1 VVKDSAKPEFWDE
14 RFSTGITPWDF
25 GGVPPDL
32 RAWLAT
38 PRGRMRVL
46 VPGCGSAYEARYLA
60 ELGHDVTAIDFSDAA
75 LAAALKVLGPHSDLL
90 VKADFF
96 RFQPAVFD
104 VVYERAFLCALPRA
118 RWRDWA
124 KRVHTLV
131 RSGGVLAGFFYFDDN
146 RRGPPF
152 GIAPEALAGLLERF
166 ERVEDR
172 AAAQS
177 LTVFQ
182 GKERW
187 QVWKRRL

>member
-1 VVKDSAKPEFWDE
+1 MKDSARPEFWDE
-14 RFSTGITPWDF
+14 RFAAGITPWDF
-25 GGVPPDL
+25 GDVPPDL
-32 RAWLAT
+32 KTWLAV
-38 PRGRMRVL
+38 PRGRMRIL

-60 ELGHDVTAIDFSDAA
+60 QLGHAVTAIDFADAA
-75 LAAALKVLGPHSDLL
+75 LAAALKVMGPFSDSL

-96 RFQPAVFD
+96 DFQAAVFD
-104 VVYERAFLCALPRA
+104 AVYERALLCALPRA
-118 RWRDWA
+118 RWRDWGRRMA
-124 KRVHTLV
+124 ALV
-131 RSGGVLAGFFYFDDN
+131 RSGGALAGFFYFDDN

-152 GIAPEALAGLLERF
+152 GIARERLAELLERF

-172 AAAQS
+172 PAARS

>member
-1 VVKDSAKPEFWDE
+1 MKDSGKPGFWDE
-14 RFSTGITPWDF
+14 RFAAGITPWDF

-32 RAWLAT
+32 KAWLAT
-38 PRGRMRVL
+38 PRGRLRVL

-60 ELGHDVTAIDFSDAA
+60 ELGHEVTAIDFSDAA
-75 LAAALKVLGPHSDLL
+75 LAAALKVLGPYSDVL

-96 RFQPAVFD
+96 SFQPAVFD

-118 RWRDWA
+118 RWRDWGRRMSA
-124 KRVHTLV
+124 LV
-131 RSGGVLAGFFYFDDN
+131 RSGGALAGFFYLDDN

-152 GIAPEALAGLLERF
+152 GIAPEALERLLERF

-172 AAAQS
+172 PAASS
-177 LTVFQ
+177 LGVFQ

>member
-1 VVKDSAKPEFWDE
+1 VVKDSARPEFWDE
-14 RFSTGITPWDF
+14 RFASGITPWDF

-32 RAWLAT
+32 KHWLAA

-60 ELGHDVTAIDFSDAA
+60 ELGHEVTAIDFSDAA
-75 LAAALKVLGPHSDLL
+75 LAAALKVLGPYTDVL

-96 RFQPAVFD
+96 GFQPAVFD
-104 VVYERAFLCALPRA
+104 LVYERAFLCALPRT
-118 RWRDWA
+118 RWRAWGR
-124 KRVHTLV
+124 RVTSLV
-131 RSGGVLAGFFYFDDN
+131 RSGGSLAGFFYFDDN

-152 GIAPEALAGLLERF
+152 GIAPQALERLLERF

-172 AAAQS
+172 PAAQS
-177 LTVFQ
+177 LGVFQ
-182 GKERW
+182 GRERW

>member
-1 VVKDSAKPEFWDE
+1 MKDSARPEFWDE
-14 RFSTGITPWDF
+14 RFAAGITPWDL

-32 RAWLAT
+32 KSWLAT
-38 PRGRMRVL
+38 PRGRLRVL
-46 VPGCGSAYEARYLA
+46 VPGCGSAYEARYMA
-60 ELGHDVTAIDFSDAA
+60 ELGHEVTAIDFSDAA
-75 LAAALKVLGPHSDLL
+75 LAAALRVMGPFSDAL

-96 RFQPAVFD
+96 SFQPAVFD
-104 VVYERAFLCALPRA
+104 LVYERAFLCALPRA
-118 RWRDWA
+118 RWDDWGR
-124 KRVHTLV
+124 RVSALV

-152 GIAPEALAGLLERF
+152 GIAPEALARLLERF

-172 AAAQS
+172 LAARS

>member
-1 VVKDSAKPEFWDE
+1 MKDSARPQFWDE
-14 RFSTGITPWDF
+14 RFAAGITPWDF

-32 RAWLAT
+32 KTWLAV
-38 PRGRMRVL
+38 PRGRLRVL
-46 VPGCGSAYEARYLA
+46 VPGCGSAYEARTLA

-75 LAAALKVLGPHSDLL
+75 LAAALKVMGPYSDHL

-118 RWRDWA
+118 RWRDWGRRISA
-124 KRVHTLV
+124 LV
-131 RSGGVLAGFFYFDDN
+131 RSSGVLAGFFYFDDN

-152 GIAPEALAGLLERF
+152 GVAPPLLDELLERF

-172 AAAQS
+172 PAAQS
-177 LTVFQ
+177 LGVFQ

>member
-1 VVKDSAKPEFWDE
+1 MKDSARPEFWDE
-14 RFSTGITPWDF
+14 RFAAGITPWDL
-25 GGVPPDL
+25 GRVPADL
-32 RAWLAT
+32 ETWLAA
-38 PRGRMRVL
+38 PRGRLRVL

-75 LAAALKVLGPHSDLL
+75 LAAALRVMGPFADRL

-96 RFQPAVFD
+96 TFQPAVFD
-104 VVYERAFLCALPRA
+104 VVYVCALPRA
-118 RWRDWA
+118 RWRDWGS
-124 KRVHTLV
+124 RVSALV

-152 GIAPEALAGLLERF
+152 GIAPALLAELLERF

-172 AAAQS
+172 PAAQS
-177 LTVFQ
+177 LTAFQ